1 MNLYSRKPR
10 TYVETMLLLIDAG
23 LSYDEANAIA
33 RSVAGRS

>member
-1 MNLYSRKPR
+1 MTARPPR

-23 LSYDEANAIA
+23 LSYVEADAIA